1 MLRLAPV
8 SQALELITLQSL
20 DDEAAK
26 LETSLADVERRLRGD
41 EPLNEARQRFA
52 SAEEA
57 LAALQKEQRRLDAE
71 IQNLTAK
78 IAPEE
83 KRLYSG
89 SVTNSKELQNIQHEI
104 DLLKAQRSKLEDQD
118 LDVLSKLEAAEE
130 ERARAL
136 REVEQHETRRSRE
149 VDGLRQESA
158 RLNEAITR
166 SQAKRMAQKS
176 AIDGRA
182 VALYEDLRRRKGG
195 QGVVRIQGSACSGC
209 RVQLPDAVRRRAM
222 SPSQL
227 AQCPNCERILV
238 IA

>member
-104 DLLKAQRSKLEDQD
+104 DLLKAQR
-118 LDVLSKLEAAEE
+118 
-130 ERARAL
+130 
-136 REVEQHETRRSRE
+136 
-149 VDGLRQESA
+149 
-158 RLNEAITR
+158 
-166 SQAKRMAQKS
+166 
-176 AIDGRA
+176 
-182 VALYEDLRRRKGG
+182 
-195 QGVVRIQGSACSGC
+195 
-209 RVQLPDAVRRRAM
+209 
-222 SPSQL
+222 
-227 AQCPNCERILV
+227 
-238 IA
+238 